1 MTNLFSELYQLILEE
16 NINGNVL
23 QRRLDLDDMVT
34 SIPCYFGIQGPSKM
48 PYFALEI
55 SDKEIPP
62 FKEQKT
68 TGIKTRIK
76 KFNGHK
82 YLQVELSDK
91 RYLNNYFYLITEL
104 IEIFK
109 LETSRTEQIDRFT
122 KQLNSWIEFLQRERV
137 KTLSKEQ
144 FLGLYGELLF
154 LEKLLSFSSSE
165 DLLGCWKGPFGDSQD
180 FVRKNK
186 YVEIKTTANGDDDV
200 HISSELQL
208 DTDGKAALYLG
219 KIYLDEDPEGRS
231 VMKLISDI
239 ETTFNTGQKE
249 HFNHLLSSVTGDRS
263 RLIQFTGKFS
273 VNKINLYKVEDDFP
287 RVVRS
292 RLDQA
297 VSSVNYQL
305 DLGNLD
311 EYFINFKDALED
323 FTK

>member
-122 KQLNSWIEFLQRERV
+122 KQLN
-137 KTLSKEQ
+137 
-144 FLGLYGELLF
+144 
-154 LEKLLSFSSSE
+154 
-165 DLLGCWKGPFGDSQD
+165 
-180 FVRKNK
+180 
-186 YVEIKTTANGDDDV
+186 
-200 HISSELQL
+200 
-208 DTDGKAALYLG
+208 
-219 KIYLDEDPEGRS
+219 
-231 VMKLISDI
+231 
-239 ETTFNTGQKE
+239 
-249 HFNHLLSSVTGDRS
+249 
-263 RLIQFTGKFS
+263 
-273 VNKINLYKVEDDFP
+273 
-287 RVVRS
+287 
-292 RLDQA
+292 
-297 VSSVNYQL
+297 
-305 DLGNLD
+305 
-311 EYFINFKDALED
+311 
-323 FTK
+323 